1 MDVDKVDEVEWQEMK
16 EELREEKM
24 PFLIIQGRSH
34 NRAMQASKIQD
45 FMGEY
50 YIWETPKKGQTFDL
64 IKKMNYI
71 GGEGVVVG
79 DTKVW
84 TNSEEV
90 KKAMHGQL
98 AREDITEKLGTKN
111 GQTIWGKVIGD
122 AIRRQMDVR
131 ENQEN
136 NHEQSEKYQP
146 GMLIISEKEKDEQA
160 GHVQEICYVDSFGE
174 YWDEITQETGKEGSA
189 RGKVGRI
196 TTCAPTQSVL
206 EGTNTTVL
214 GRSRKESN
222 QCQVARYQQG

>member
-1 MDVDKVDEVEWQEMK
+1 MDVDAVDEVEWQEMK

-24 PFLIIQGRSH
+24 QFLIIQGQNH
-34 NRAMQASKIQD
+34 KRAIQASKIQD
-45 FMGEY
+45 LMGEY
-50 YIWETPKKGQTFDL
+50 YIWETPKKGQTLDL

-98 AREDITEKLGTKN
+98 AREEIKEKLGTKN

-131 ENQEN
+131 ENQED
-136 NHEQSEKYQP
+136 NHEKSEKYQP
-146 GMLIISEKEKDEQA
+146 GMLIISEKEKYEQV
-160 GHVQEICYVDSFGE
+160 GHVQEIYYVDSFGE
-174 YWDEITQETGKEGSA
+174 YWDEITHT
-189 RGKVGRI
+189 
-196 TTCAPTQSVL
+196 
-206 EGTNTTVL
+206 
-214 GRSRKESN
+214 ES
-222 QCQVARYQQG
+222 